1 MGTED
6 TIENILMPNFTGNT
20 DAIDSVDELAPA
32 FTRKIYG
39 TPMHKHHIESQTSK
53 YNI

>member
-20 DAIDSVDELAPA
+20 DAIDRVDELAPA
-32 FTRKIYG
+32 FTRNNLWL
-39 TPMHKHHIESQTSK
+39 SSAQTSYRISDK
-53 YNI
+53 